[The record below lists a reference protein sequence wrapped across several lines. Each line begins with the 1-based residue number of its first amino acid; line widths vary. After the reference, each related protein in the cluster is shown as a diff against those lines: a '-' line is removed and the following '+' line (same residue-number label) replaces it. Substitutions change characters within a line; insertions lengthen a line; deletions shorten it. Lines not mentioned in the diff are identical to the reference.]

1 MIYRFL
7 LPLLAALPTSAFV
20 SHTWITPQ
28 VIHFSP
34 RHQQCR
40 HYSSSISKETG
51 IIVPSSVEDA
61 DKQKTRSLYFMQ
73 GLAFNSGFL
82 NGIFLSGIFGR
93 VQAVGPVTDSWTK
106 NAVAFANG
114 DVSRALFVVAV
125 LLSFSMGAFTN
136 GWINPQPELFDL
148 SQRKKPLFLAGT
160 LMAGATVLAAQAHY
174 AAAASVTPLAFFL
187 VCAANGMQNSFSSFA
202 TANLCRTSH
211 FTGTTTDLFT
221 ILAQCLRG
229 NTSKQERIPI
239 YSGLTVMFWLG
250 GFLGTRWTKTI
261 GHAAICLGGSSF
273 FYLVSAIPSRFP
285 KKIANLIR
293 SEL

>member
-148 SQRKKPLFLAGT
+148 SQRKKPLFLAWYAKFLFLLCHGQSLSNIAFYGYDDGFVYDT
-160 LMAGATVLAAQAHY
+160 GAVSSREYFQTGENSHLLWFDRYVLAGWVFGNPMDKDHR
-174 AAAASVTPLAFFL
+174 TCCHLFGRILFL
-187 VCAANGMQNSFSSFA
+187 LSRVGDSFSISQKDCQSHSIRVVNFA
-202 TANLCRTSH
+202 YCQCKYNLHDS
-211 FTGTTTDLFT
+211 
-221 ILAQCLRG
+221 IM
-229 NTSKQERIPI
+229 E
-239 YSGLTVMFWLG
+239 
-250 GFLGTRWTKTI
+250 
-261 GHAAICLGGSSF
+261 
-273 FYLVSAIPSRFP
+273 
-285 KKIANLIR
+285 KK
-293 SEL
+293 SQW